1 MLILH
6 QFPPLPSRIWPPR
19 PISGPC
25 PKGREVTLSSLL
37 NEWSG
42 PGLPPRRYCNESKYT
57 VHEHPKTRRET
68 GCGRSRP
75 RRSGAAT
82 RIGVKT
88 RRFGEAHCLSPGQPN
103 VEVDDLIQSGMIG
116 LLDAAKHSSA
126 TKGANF
132 EAYAGIRIRGAMFD
146 EVRKSDWTPRSVHR
160 NMREMAEVVRK
171 IENAKGQDASP
182 VDIAE
187 GLGVSIEDYHKLV
200 QDAASC
206 RLFSFD
212 QMGSSE
218 DESSPADHAR
228 DERPGPLDDIEDA
241 GFRGALAGA
250 INTLPEREKLV
261 LSLYYDEDMN
271 LREIG
276 EVLDVSESRVCQ
288 IHGQALV
295 RLRSRLSEW
304 LTPE

>member
-1 MLILH
+1 MRANTQYSNSQKRSPKPVVDGDVPVGEVPQHELVVKHADLVKRIAYHLV
-6 QFPPLPSRIWPPR
+6 SRMP
-19 PISGPC
+19 
-25 PKGREVTLSSLL
+25 
-37 NEWSG
+37 
-42 PGLPPRRYCNESKYT
+42 
-57 VHEHPKTRRET
+57 
-68 GCGRSRP
+68 
-75 RRSGAAT
+75 
-82 RIGVKT
+82 
-88 RRFGEAHCLSPGQPN
+88 PN

-116 LLDAAKHSSA
+116 LLDAAKHYSP

-132 EAYAGIRIRGAMFD
+132 ETYAGIRIRGAMLD

-182 VDIAE
+182 VDIAD

-228 DERPGPLDDIEDA
+228 DERSGPFDHIQDA
-241 GFRGALAGA
+241 GFRDALATA
-250 INTLPEREKLV
+250 IGTLPEREKLV

-288 IHGQALV
+288 IHGQALI
-295 RLRSRLSEW
+295 RLRSRLAEW
-304 LTPE
+304 LAPD

>member
-1 MLILH
+1 MSASTQYSNSQKRASQPAVDGDVPVGEMPQHELVIKHADLVKRIAYH
-6 QFPPLPSRIWPPR
+6 LVSRMP
-19 PISGPC
+19 
-25 PKGREVTLSSLL
+25 
-37 NEWSG
+37 
-42 PGLPPRRYCNESKYT
+42 
-57 VHEHPKTRRET
+57 
-68 GCGRSRP
+68 
-75 RRSGAAT
+75 
-82 RIGVKT
+82 
-88 RRFGEAHCLSPGQPN
+88 PN

-116 LLDAAKHSSA
+116 LLDAAKHYSA

-132 EAYAGIRIRGAMFD
+132 ETYAGIRIRGAMLD

-160 NMREMAEVVRK
+160 NMREMADVVRK
-171 IENAKGQDASP
+171 IENAKGHDASP
-182 VDIAE
+182 TDIAE

-218 DESSPADHAR
+218 DESSPADRAR
-228 DERPGPLDDIEDA
+228 DERPSPFDHIEDA
-241 GFRGALAGA
+241 GFRDALAVA
-250 INTLPEREKLV
+250 IGTLPEREKLV

-276 EVLDVSESRVCQ
+276 EVLEVSESRVCQ

-295 RLRSRLSEW
+295 RLRARLAEW
-304 LTPE
+304 LTPD